1 MNAISM
7 ARLSAVKA
15 LSVRVGK
22 ALNWSELEKICADVN
37 AAFLAD
43 EISEKELEALCGYV
57 VQRARAV
64 SDRSQSLAET
74 PYVTAG
80 PSCDCCG
87 STVFR
92 DSGSQAV
99 CSVCHPDPLHRRAA

>member
-1 MNAISM
+1 MYPINM
-7 ARLSAVKA
+7 ARLSVVKA
-15 LSVRVGK
+15 LSVRVGQ
-22 ALNWSELEKICADVN
+22 ALNWSELEKICADINTAV
-37 AAFLAD
+37 LAGQL
-43 EISEKELEALCGYV
+43 SEEGLEALCGYV
-57 VQRARAV
+57 VQRSRAV
-64 SDRSQSLAET
+64 YGHHQSLIGN
-74 PYVTAG
+74 PCFTAG